1 MEEEEEKPDLSSVR
15 SLIKSVS
22 PLARHLKLTTNAIYR
37 WITVNRIPGPH
48 VMGVCNFYGVEV
60 GDILP
65 LTGSDTSNET
75 TVVLKPR
82 SVLKT
87 LMDVYQ
93 GVITLDQAV
102 TLTGSSEISLK
113 LILGHWGDEL
123 PTLYTTLEQLDQKRI
138 DLDEACKR
146 LKVAKYT
153 MHGIRRKYGYAPGP
167 LQSTKALP
175 TLPVRMDRNK
185 ELALACIAG
194 RRTVKDAARASSVS
208 ERTLFRAIEKVTTH
222 KLTELTHWPVTFRE
236 ALVSEIK
243 GEAPPIVSKW
253 FEFGHSNRFFVGKA
267 PKCIQT
273 PESWASSGLKRLLIG
288 FLMGESTLENMAESK
303 GMDQATLKA
312 LFTGYLTP
320 LDLTFEQ
327 VESLPATHHVALAEL
342 LIGRE

>member
-1 MEEEEEKPDLSSVR
+1 MEEEEKPDLSSVR

-138 DLDEACKR
+138 DLDEACRR
-146 LKVAKYT
+146 LKVARYT
-153 MHGIRRKYGYAPGP
+153 LHGIRRKYGYAPGP
-167 LQSTKALP
+167 LQSTKTLP

-185 ELALACIAG
+185 ELALICIAG
-194 RRTVKDAARASSVS
+194 RSTVKEVARASNVS
-208 ERTLFRAIEKVTTH
+208 ERTLFRAIDKVSPH
-222 KLTELTHWPVTFRE
+222 KLMELVHWPMAFRE
-236 ALVSEIK
+236 ALVSEIEGK
-243 GEAPPIVSKW
+243 TPPIVAKW
-253 FEFGHSNRFFVGKA
+253 FEFGRSQRFFVDKT
-267 PKCIQT
+267 PKCTQT
-273 PESWASSGLKRLLIG
+273 PESWCSSSLKRLLIG
-288 FLMGESTLENMAESK
+288 VLIGEGTFEDMAKSR
-303 GMDQATLKA
+303 GMDQATLKT

-320 LDLTFEQ
+320 LGLTFEQ